1 MATSVNLDISQRL
14 DITCRRG
21 DTFTLT
27 LNVTDSVGTAI
38 ALTPY
43 SFKME
48 VRNSSTNAIV
58 IADSKFVFTKD
69 ADSTAGKLNIVVSAA
84 NMIVTADSYIYDLQ
98 TTIVSDVQTWLF
110 GVFTVNNDVTA

>member
-1 MATSVNLDISQRL
+1 M
-14 DITCRRG
+14 
-21 DTFTLT
+21 
-27 LNVTDSVGTAI
+27 GTAI

-48 VRNSSTNAIV
+48 ARNSSTNAIV